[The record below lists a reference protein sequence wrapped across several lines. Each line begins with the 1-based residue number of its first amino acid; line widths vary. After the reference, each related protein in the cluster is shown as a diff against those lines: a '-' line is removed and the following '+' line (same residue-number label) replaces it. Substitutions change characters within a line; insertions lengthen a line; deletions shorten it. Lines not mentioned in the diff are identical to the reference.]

1 VTADL
6 SPRAREI
13 VSVARELLEREGADA
28 LTMRALAA
36 RLGIRA
42 PSLYKHFGDKEELET
57 AIIAVGFE
65 EAAVAIETAAR
76 SARSRPLAAI
86 ARAYRRF
93 ALERPHLYRLM
104 NDRPLRRDLLPDG
117 VEARAAAPLLEAVG
131 SLERARAA
139 WAFAHGMVT
148 LEINGRFPADADLDR
163 AWTSGIAAFEPRPV
177 SRAPSRSPAR

>member
-1 VTADL
+1 VSADL

-13 VSVARELLEREGADA
+13 VSVARDLLEREGADA

-65 EAAVAIETAAR
+65 DAAVAFETAAR
-76 SARSRPLAAI
+76 SARSPLAAI

-139 WAFAHGMVT
+139 WAFAHGMVMI
-148 LEINGRFPADADLDR
+148 EINGRFPADADLDR

>member
-1 VTADL
+1 MSDL

-36 RLGIRA
+36 RLGIQA

-65 EAAVAIETAAR
+65 EAAVAFETAAR
-76 SARSRPLAAI
+76 AARSRPLAAI

-131 SLERARAA
+131 SIERARAA
-139 WAFAHGMVT
+139 WAFAHGMVM

-163 AWTSGIAAFEPRPV
+163 AWRSGIAAFEPRPV
-177 SRAPSRSPAR
+177 SRAP